1 MASAHSGFPRGPSG
15 GIGVLGLLLA
25 ACSVSTGDLSRAGT
39 CDPFE
44 IVGSYPID
52 GSVGIATD
60 VVGTFRFNDFPD
72 PESVGPGNMS
82 LWTGVYYHTGT
93 FSISLVDRAVRFRPT
108 SPLASAQLYTLQLLP
123 TVKSLRGC
131 QLGPPPK
138 PPGPWAMP
146 AYLVSFHTAVPT
158 SIDGTEAPAR
168 LLPRPVSFADVTA
181 LFARDC
187 AGSGCHVQADAATS
201 SAAAGGA
208 GPDPGSAAGLD
219 CPTIPASG
227 LSLCSRDALDQL
239 LGKGA
244 VEVPRLIRV
253 APHDSARSYLLR
265 KLLGA
270 PPVIGHQGTPVFG
283 QPGISLEDLH
293 LLEAWI
299 DSGAPA
305 S

>member
-1 MASAHSGFPRGPSG
+1 MASAHSGLRSG
-15 GIGVLGLLLA
+15 LFRVALGLSVG
-25 ACSVSTGDLSRAGT
+25 ACSVSTGDLPRAGT

-44 IVGSYPID
+44 IVGSYPTD
-52 GSVGIATD
+52 GSIGIATD

-72 PESVGPGNMS
+72 PETVGPGNMS

-108 SPLASAQLYTLQLLP
+108 SPLASDRLYTLQLLP
-123 TVKSLRGC
+123 SVKSLRGC
-131 QLGPPPK
+131 QIGPPPR

-146 AYLVSFHTAVPT
+146 AYLVAFRTAVPT
-158 SIDGTEAPAR
+158 SIDGTDAPAR
-168 LLPRPVSFADVTA
+168 PLARPVSFADVTA

-187 AGSGCHVQADAATS
+187 AGAGCHVQVNPAVTG
-201 SAAAGGA
+201 GGA
-208 GPDPGSAAGLD
+208 GAARQGHAPGRGGTA
-219 CPTIPASG
+219 IPASG

-293 LLEAWI
+293 VLEAWI

>member
-1 MASAHSGFPRGPSG
+1 MASAHSEFRRGLCA
-15 GIGVLGLLLA
+15 VWGLAVA
-25 ACSVSTGDLSRAGT
+25 ACSVSTGDLPRAGT

-44 IVGSYPID
+44 IVGSYPTD

-72 PESVGPGNMS
+72 PETVGPGNMS

-168 LLPRPVSFADVTA
+168 PLPRPVSFADVIG

-187 AGSGCHVQADAATS
+187 SGSGCHVQAGDAATTGS
-201 SAAAGGA
+201 AGGA
-208 GPDPGSAAGLD
+208 GPDLSSGID
-219 CPTIPASG
+219 CPAIPASG